1 MEEGLTNLNL
11 LDEEEDAFHEEA
23 TVVDQNYQFCLVG
36 RCLTDSVVNFPFLCN
51 TMADLWHP
59 IGGIC
64 ILDSGDKRFLFQ
76 FFHDVDVQR
85 VLFGTPMVFHEF
97 WVQIHDLPPGLMKE
111 TMAKQFGD
119 FLGQFLDKWL
129 READGSECSRVD
141 MERDNKNENSGN
153 EHDVGRNTMGVME
166 KTSLNPIFIPLES
179 VQHILLKGN
188 DSWRNM
194 GGRDLNGVVSAGE
207 PMDLVLTEEN
217 DPLISLEGKQ
227 RQQIVGVSITFSGN
241 NIEGGSFDLTTSSAR
256 QSS

>member
-23 TVVDQNYQFCLVG
+23 TVVDQNYQFYL
-36 RCLTDSVVNFPFLCN
+36 
-51 TMADLWHP
+51 
-59 IGGIC
+59 
-64 ILDSGDKRFLFQ
+64 
-76 FFHDVDVQR
+76 
-85 VLFGTPMVFHEF
+85 
-97 WVQIHDLPPGLMKE
+97 E
-111 TMAKQFGD
+111 TIAKQFGD
-119 FLGQFLDKWL
+119 FLGQFIEYDTSILTTEIKKFICIRVPLDVSLPLKRKKKIL
-129 READGSECSRVD
+129 IGKERTVYACFQYEKPNGLECSRVD
-141 MERDNKNENSGN
+141 MEKDNKNRNSGK

-194 GGRDLNGVVSAGE
+194 GSRDLNGVVSAGE

-217 DPLISLEGKQ
+217 DPLISLEGKKRQ
-227 RQQIVGVSITFSGN
+227 RIVGVSITSSGN
-241 NIEGGSFDLTTSSAR
+241 NIERGSFNLTTSSTG

>member
-1 MEEGLTNLNL
+1 MEEGLANLNL

-36 RCLTDSVVNFPFLCN
+36 LCLTDSVVHFPSLCN

-64 ILDSGDKRFLFQ
+64 ILDLGDKRFLFQ
-76 FFHDVDVQR
+76 FFHDADVQI
-85 VLFGTPMVFHEF
+85 VLFGTPMF

-119 FLGQFLDKWL
+119 FLGQFLEYDTSILTTEIKKFIYIRVRL
-129 READGSECSRVD
+129 DVSLLLKRKKKILIGKERTVYARFHRVD
-141 MERDNKNENSGN
+141 MERDNKNKNSEE

-166 KTSLNPIFIPLES
+166 KTSLNPIFIPLEF

-194 GGRDLNGVVSAGE
+194 GSRDLNGVVIAGE

-217 DPLISLEGKQ
+217 DPLISLDGKK
-227 RQQIVGVSITFSGN
+227 R
-241 NIEGGSFDLTTSSAR
+241 
-256 QSS
+256 